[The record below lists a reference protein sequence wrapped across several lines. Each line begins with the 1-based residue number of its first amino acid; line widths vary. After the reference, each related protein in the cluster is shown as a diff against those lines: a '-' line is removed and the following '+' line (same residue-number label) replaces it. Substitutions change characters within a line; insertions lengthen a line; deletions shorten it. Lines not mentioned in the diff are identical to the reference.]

1 MGKNIIIFG
10 ADMSSFVHIGNKNKD
25 IFGEGATNNQ
35 EKDLYQG
42 YTIMEATVSYFVN
55 AAQIYQLKAKDS
67 EIKYYVLCLGNISK
81 HFTINNMKK
90 KQDEKEVQNFFLVI
104 AILLILEII

>member
-10 ADMSSFVHIGNKNKD
+10 ADMSSSVHIGNKNKD

-55 AAQIYQLKAKDS
+55 VAQIYQLKAKYS
-67 EIKYYVLCLGNISK
+67 EIKYYILCLGNISK
-81 HFTINNMKK
+81 HFAINNMKK
-90 KQDEKEVQNFFLVI
+90 KTGLPGNSNFFSGNCNPI
-104 AILLILEII
+104 DT

>member
-42 YTIMEATVSYFVN
+42 YTIMEPTVSYFVN

-67 EIKYYVLCLGNISK
+67 EIKYYILCLGNISK
-81 HFTINNMKK
+81 HFAINNMKK
-90 KQDEKEVQNFFLVI
+90 KTGLKGSGKFFSGNCNPI
-104 AILLILEII
+104 HT